1 MRAFATTVL
10 SLCLAA
16 GLATADSAGGPSSAQ
31 AAVPQFAEAR
41 DTYGAPTTTSAFGD
55 GTFTSTGSFGSGGGS
70 SFSKPITYS
79 SGTRVLLTRWKMSF
93 FMSSVPLLPGDTGL
107 SDKFPI
113 VHLNGWTDK

>member
-79 SGTRVLLTRWKMSF
+79 SGTLLLVDVIILRVYTYYFVRNMGRTSQ
-93 FMSSVPLLPGDTGL
+93 SYSYYY
-107 SDKFPI
+107 S
-113 VHLNGWTDK
+113 